1 MQKSIVKSGIHLLM
15 TVVVYFWIE
24 VLAIQSVQAN
34 DLSGFDDPVLL
45 AAIEVWLQDNDT
57 KSLPVFASLAGEGN
71 KAARLLLARIEAT
84 EQAASDFVSSLS
96 RKERIDLFRSDS
108 GKGLFRPT
116 WLKSEMQ
123 AGNKVAA
130 VLLESSNPTVN
141 LPAIRTLYE
150 IGEEEAAYDL
160 IREVAGVGS
169 QQDKKE
175 LASFLPPASELTPYL
190 RALQNPVSGFTPG
203 HAALQGIIGGNEAIE
218 PTYIYPG
225 SKHDTSAAA
234 DFVEFGYQNGV
245 EASAFDKTNSYYDG
259 LTNRIEAGSATA
271 PIATLCHQIC
281 KNEDVKSCAITVFGL
296 GGGYYKV
303 IKFDSPLQALIEQSR
318 YVTSDRAVGMLLR
331 RISFVKTAAGTPMI
345 SDADLGQKS
354 TCLAKAVTELRTT
367 RNGN

>member
-84 EQAASDFVSSLS
+84 EQAASDFVSGLS

-160 IREVAGVGS
+160 IREMAGIGS
-169 QQDKKE
+169 KEDKKE
-175 LASFLPPASELTPYL
+175 LASLLPPGSELTPYL
-190 RALQNPVSGFTPG
+190 RALQIPVAGFTPG
-203 HAALQGIIGGNEAIE
+203 HAALQKIIDGSKAIG
-218 PTYIYPG
+218 PTYIFPG
-225 SKHDTSAAA
+225 K
-234 DFVEFGYQNGV
+234 Y
-245 EASAFDKTNSYYDG
+245 
-259 LTNRIEAGSATA
+259 
-271 PIATLCHQIC
+271 
-281 KNEDVKSCAITVFGL
+281 
-296 GGGYYKV
+296 
-303 IKFDSPLQALIEQSR
+303 
-318 YVTSDRAVGMLLR
+318 M
-331 RISFVKTAAGTPMI
+331 
-345 SDADLGQKS
+345 
-354 TCLAKAVTELRTT
+354 
-367 RNGN
+367 